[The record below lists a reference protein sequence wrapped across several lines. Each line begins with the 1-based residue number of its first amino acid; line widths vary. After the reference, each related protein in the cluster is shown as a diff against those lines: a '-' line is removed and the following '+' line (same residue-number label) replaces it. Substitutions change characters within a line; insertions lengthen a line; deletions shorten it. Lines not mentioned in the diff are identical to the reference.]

1 MPAPLRVELS
11 GTDDGAQLRVVLGD
25 RLRSLLA
32 FQRGEAN
39 TWRLERG
46 TVNFGAG
53 TAQLPTEPL
62 LVIQGRVSRL
72 DLPAYLAV
80 WQQTRQNPAAPVV
93 RAQLVAGELVVAG
106 RTYRDVTLTGATT
119 VAPTPAGSRSDS
131 EAQLTIDSADIA
143 GVARWPL
150 AASASRP
157 IEVRLS
163 RLSLPE
169 RSVAGGAN
177 EFLPPLGRNARII
190 VDQLEWDGHALGRL
204 SATYA
209 SREDGVLFDDVRLT
223 GGSHDGS
230 GVVRCAA
237 ALATCKASFTLESRD
252 AQRTLEDFGFR
263 PDVSAARASFGGDL
277 EWSLSEERPWLA
289 SISGRLSLR
298 LADGATRDATMEE
311 GTPLG
316 LLGVPALTRDTA
328 PLKFA
333 RLEADYSVKEG
344 QASTSDLHFDG
355 DAEILM
361 RGHTGLVSRSYDQ
374 QVWILKGEERLPA
387 PVRKL
392 GPSPRFA
399 AAWMTL
405 REMLAGIDE
414 DRVSPT
420 LRLSGTWDEPTLVEK

>member
-1 MPAPLRVELS
+1 M
-11 GTDDGAQLRVVLGD
+11 
-25 RLRSLLA
+25 
-32 FQRGEAN
+32 
-39 TWRLERG
+39 
-46 TVNFGAG
+46 
-53 TAQLPTEPL
+53 
-62 LVIQGRVSRL
+62 
-72 DLPAYLAV
+72 
-80 WQQTRQNPAAPVV
+80 
-93 RAQLVAGELVVAG
+93 
-106 RTYRDVTLTGATT
+106 
-119 VAPTPAGSRSDS
+119 
-131 EAQLTIDSADIA
+131 
-143 GVARWPL
+143 
-150 AASASRP
+150 
-157 IEVRLS
+157 S

-169 RSVAGGAN
+169 RSVPGGAN
-177 EFLPPLGRNARII
+177 EFLPPLGRNARIT
-190 VDQLEWDGHALGRL
+190 VDELEWDGHDLGHL

-209 SREDGVLFDDVRLT
+209 SREDGVVFDDVRLT

-252 AQRTLEDFGFR
+252 ARQTLEDFGFR
-263 PDVSAARASFGGDL
+263 PDLTAARASLGGDL

-289 SISGRLSLR
+289 AISGRLSLR
-298 LADGATRDATMEE
+298 LADGATREATMEE

-333 RLEADYSVKEG
+333 RLEADYSLKEG